1 MAAGMSTKKIII
13 AVILL
18 AVIAGGM
25 YAWREYTR
33 PVKGLDSVDADY
45 TVQAT
50 VLLQEFM
57 TNETTANQKYLNKI
71 VAVSGLV
78 KDVDTTGG
86 SWIIVLGDT
95 ADMSSV
101 RCIMNPVNNAEAPLA
116 AVQKGAAITVKGAV
130 TGFKKDETGLL
141 GSDVE
146 LNRGVRE

>member
-1 MAAGMSTKKIII
+1 MSTKKIII
-13 AVILL
+13 VVILL

-33 PVKGLDSVDADY
+33 PVKGLASVDANY

-78 KDVDTTGG
+78 KTVDTTGG
-86 SWIIVLGDT
+86 SWIIALGDT

-101 RCIMNPVNNAEAPLA
+101 RCIMNTVNNAEAPLT
-116 AVQKGAAITVKGAV
+116 AVQKGTAITVKGAV
-130 TGFKKDETGLL
+130 TGFKKDDTGLL

-146 LNRGVRE
+146 LNRCVKE